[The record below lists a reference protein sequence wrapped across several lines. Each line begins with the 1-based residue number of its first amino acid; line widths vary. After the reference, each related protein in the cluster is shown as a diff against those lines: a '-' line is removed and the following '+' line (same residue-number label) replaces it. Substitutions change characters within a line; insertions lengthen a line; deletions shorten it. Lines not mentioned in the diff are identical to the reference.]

1 MKRLI
6 IAVVALLFWGLGMTG
21 VVNAADGW
29 AKVKDSNGI
38 KLYERSVP
46 DTDLKEY
53 MAVTTMDAKMEV
65 IGEALRDVSQYT
77 QWLSDC
83 ESARVEKKY
92 DRNTYIIYIIQNPL
106 LIKKRDIVL
115 KNETLY
121 DYENGRAKVTFFCTD
136 EVKIPLEKKHVRIA
150 VMNGLFQME
159 YIGRNK
165 TKFIYKLKVDPA
177 GDIPKKVAYSVMKYY
192 PFNTLKNL
200 KKVVDDSKYSSMA
213 KGSEDEKQINTRSF
227 SEASVRKIFGNS
239 MMRVVKDKTTMAAI
253 LAADSKGIKKIASS
267 GSAYE
272 TIEKTA
278 REIFSKYIDKIVADK
293 KVTESLRNNK
303 KLHDE
308 ISDMVQTYSEAD
320 DSTVDSIVA
329 HYKR

>member
-1 MKRLI
+1 
-6 IAVVALLFWGLGMTG
+6 MTG

-136 EVKIPLEKKHVRIA
+136 EVKIPLEKKHIRIA